1 MASHHRVLLLDP
13 VLVLV
18 NPQLPVRVHDAA
30 AVSAGVEEHCVLVLA
45 LHMVEHVALQLAEL
59 AADAAL
65 PPLQAALHHA
75 GHVGQEGSISLARG
89 RVRRHSC
96 KLGFNSKVNE
106 KELFQQCFFFEERLR
121 WFSILFRFSAHYNYD
136 RNDIL
141 RHWDMWTFKDGVFL
155 QVVAQ

>member
-18 NPQLPVRVHDAA
+18 HPQLPVRVHDAA

-45 LHMVEHVALQLAEL
+45 LHMVQHVALQLAEL

-65 PPLQAALHHA
+65 PPLEAALHHA

-89 RVRRHSC
+89 GVRRHSC

-106 KELFQQCFFFEERLR
+106 KELFQQWFFFRRKAAL
-121 WFSILFRFSAHYNYD
+121 
-136 RNDIL
+136 
-141 RHWDMWTFKDGVFL
+141 VFNFIQIFCSL
-155 QVVAQ
+155 